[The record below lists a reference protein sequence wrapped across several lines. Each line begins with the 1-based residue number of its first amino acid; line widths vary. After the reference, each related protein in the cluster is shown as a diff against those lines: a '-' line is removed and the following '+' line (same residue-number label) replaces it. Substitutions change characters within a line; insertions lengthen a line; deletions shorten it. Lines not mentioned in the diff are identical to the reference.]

1 MMINE
6 LTLKCNVEIKFDKT
20 GVLTGIDT
28 DINLTEEEAH
38 GIEKILIKSFLN
50 QLGTSKELSEEV
62 INALKTGV
70 MKKKEIVEGG
80 NEHVRN

>member
-38 GIEKILIKSFLN
+38 GIEKILIKSFFN
-50 QLGTSKELSEEV
+50 QLGTNKEFSEEV